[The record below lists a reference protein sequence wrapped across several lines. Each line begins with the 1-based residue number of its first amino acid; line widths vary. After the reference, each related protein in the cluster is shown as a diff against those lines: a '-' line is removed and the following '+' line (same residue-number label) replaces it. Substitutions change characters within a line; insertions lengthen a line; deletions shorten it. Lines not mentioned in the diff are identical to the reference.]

1 MRQTVQSVTQGK
13 IEFEKEIDPDI
24 LGGFVLN
31 VETYQ
36 LDASLK
42 SQLQT
47 IKNDLLSRNAAE
59 A

>member
-1 MRQTVQSVTQGK
+1 MRKTVLSVTDGTV
-13 IEFEKEIDPDI
+13 EFEKEVDPDL

-47 IKNDLLSRNAAE
+47 IKNNLLSRNTAE